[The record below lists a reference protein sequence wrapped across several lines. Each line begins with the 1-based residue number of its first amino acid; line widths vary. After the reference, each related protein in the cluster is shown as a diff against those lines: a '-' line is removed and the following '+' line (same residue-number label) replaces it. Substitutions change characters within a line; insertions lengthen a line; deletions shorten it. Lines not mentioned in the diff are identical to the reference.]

1 VRDAPFPLALRAGAL
16 VWLAVFLA
24 VYWRTYG
31 PANFLH
37 LCDVA
42 VILTCWGLWRGS
54 SLLLSSQALS
64 SLVVDLVWDLDL
76 VFRASFGRHLIGSTE
91 YMWDPR
97 FALAV
102 RLMSLFH
109 VGWPVLL
116 IWALRRVGYD
126 RRAWLVQSL
135 LAAVL
140 LAASRLV
147 LPEENINFAQ
157 RDVFFGRQWGP
168 GAVHVAFTWMML
180 VGAVYWP
187 THRLLMKLFSR
198 SDVERC
204 AN

>member
-1 VRDAPFPLALRAGAL
+1 MTGAPFPLALRAGAL
-16 VWLAVFLA
+16 LWLAVFLA

-64 SLVVDLVWDLDL
+64 SLVVDLVWALDL
-76 VFRASFGRHLIGSTE
+76 FFRASFGRHLIGATE

-97 FALAV
+97 FPLAV

-109 VGWPVLL
+109 VVWPVLL
-116 IWALRRVGYD
+116 VWALRRVGYD

-140 LAASRLV
+140 LAASRFV
-147 LPEENINFAQ
+147 LPEANINLAQ

-168 GAVHVAFTWMML
+168 GAVHVALTWMLL

-198 SDVERC
+198 SDLER